1 MDKKNNIHWGHVGG
15 SVAEHLPLAQVMISG
30 FWVRVLDQAPHSKP
44 ASPSMSLP
52 LSVYLS

>member
-44 ASPSMSLP
+44 ASPSVSAFV
-52 LSVYLS
+52 SHE